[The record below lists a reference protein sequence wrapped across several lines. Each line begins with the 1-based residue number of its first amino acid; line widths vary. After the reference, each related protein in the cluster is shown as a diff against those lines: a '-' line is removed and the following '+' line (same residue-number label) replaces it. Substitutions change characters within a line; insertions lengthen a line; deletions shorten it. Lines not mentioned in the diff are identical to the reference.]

1 MSPLQDTEYEVVWL
15 LLKKKYV
22 LRLERVQRIATKMVP
37 DFEDLEYEER
47 LKEMQL
53 TTLNERW
60 ERGDLITI
68 HVYKLKNNNLKV
80 TENI

>member
-37 DFEDLEYEER
+37 DFEDLEYEEK

-53 TTLNERW
+53 TTLNER
-60 ERGDLITI
+60 
-68 HVYKLKNNNLKV
+68 
-80 TENI
+80 